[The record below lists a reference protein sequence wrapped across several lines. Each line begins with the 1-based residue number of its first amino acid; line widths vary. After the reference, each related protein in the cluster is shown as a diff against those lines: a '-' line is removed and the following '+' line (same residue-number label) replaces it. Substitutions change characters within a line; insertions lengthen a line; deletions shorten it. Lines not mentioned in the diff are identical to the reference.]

1 MKTEQLSLFNKK
13 GKEKEKKSQ
22 KLLMKRGVS
31 EKTDITQSFYEG
43 FDLSIIE
50 KKDNFNIY
58 SLISL
63 TSSQK
68 AEAKINLKEEK
79 EEEISEKAIHSI
91 VNKYCEIKANFE
103 NKINRSSSLDIK
115 NINSKAKKIADE
127 EKKIQ
132 EIKDKIDDFE
142 ALENREF

>member
-1 MKTEQLSLFNKK
+1 
-13 GKEKEKKSQ
+13 
-22 KLLMKRGVS
+22 MKRGTS

-50 KKDNFNIY
+50 KKENFNIY

-63 TSSQK
+63 SSSQK

-91 VNKYCEIKANFE
+91 VNKYF
-103 NKINRSSSLDIK
+103 
-115 NINSKAKKIADE
+115 
-127 EKKIQ
+127 
-132 EIKDKIDDFE
+132 
-142 ALENREF
+142 